1 MRRLL
6 KVILIIIAIVAII
19 FAIAAIAAAALAAPA
34 AAAGTSV
41 GVSVG
46 SAVGTGAAVGTTTFV
61 GGTTFAT
68 ANLAFAGALTPMFA
82 SLGFTSLSSVVMV
95 MGGIAAVAFLTYDL
109 AFRGGKTIDDVT
121 TAAVKGIKKTWH
133 TATDGFIK
141 PGQKKLKTLGFGFQ
155 IILIAI
161 VVLVV
166 GYTAIRLKKE
176 SK

>member
-1 MRRLL
+1 MKRLL
-6 KVILIIIAIVAII
+6 KVILIIIAIVAIV

-41 GVSVG
+41 GVSIG

-82 SLGFTSLSSVVMV
+82 SLGFTSLSGVVMV
-95 MGGIAAVAFLTYDL
+95 MGGIAAAAFLTYDL
-109 AFRGGKTIDDVT
+109 AFKGGKTVNDITSATVRSVKKAWHAT
-121 TAAVKGIKKTWH
+121 TDSI
-133 TATDGFIK
+133 IK
-141 PGQKKLKTLGFGFQ
+141 PSQKKLKSLGLGFK
-155 IILIAI
+155 LIFVSL

-166 GYTAIRLKKE
+166 GYAVLQLRKE
-176 SK
+176 DI

>member
-1 MRRLL
+1 MKRLL
-6 KVILIIIAIVAII
+6 KVILIIIAIVAIV

-46 SAVGTGAAVGTTTFV
+46 SAVGTGAAVGTTTFI
-61 GGTTFAT
+61 GGSTFAT
-68 ANLAFAGALTPMFA
+68 ANLAFAGALTPLFA
-82 SLGFTSLSSVVMV
+82 SLGFTSLSSVVMI
-95 MGGIAAVAFLTYDL
+95 MGGIAAAAFLTYDL
-109 AFRGGKTIDDVT
+109 AFKGGKTINDVT
-121 TAAVKGIKKTWH
+121 SAAIKGVKKAWH
-133 TATDGFIK
+133 TATDGIVK
-141 PGQKKLKTLGFGFQ
+141 PGQKKLKSLGFSFQ

-176 SK
+176 SE